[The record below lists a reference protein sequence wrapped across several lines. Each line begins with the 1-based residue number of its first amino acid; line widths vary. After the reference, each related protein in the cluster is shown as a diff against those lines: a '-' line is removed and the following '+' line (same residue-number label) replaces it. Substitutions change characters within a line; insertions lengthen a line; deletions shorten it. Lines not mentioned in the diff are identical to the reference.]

1 VKQKIRLAAV
11 SFLNARPITYAL
23 ERGLGQSPGE
33 DPDGDLDQAEDQAE
47 DQAFG
52 QARFELTFDLP
63 SRCAARIGSGD
74 ADIALIPTAAY
85 RQLQLANPG
94 LDLRAVPGIAIG
106 SRGPV
111 RTVLLAGDVPWER
124 MQAVALDGASR
135 SSAALLRVLCHE
147 RGLGPAFSELPH
159 EHIASAA
166 HGTTGALVI
175 GDAGFAVAGAHPYVY
190 DLGAEW
196 KRLTGLPF
204 VFALWAGRAEI
215 IDDETVRLLQESL
228 RQGLGHRKQ
237 IALAWAEAHGGDPA
251 GYERYLTENVHYALG
266 SEELSGVG
274 AFFERMRLVEGSS
287 DRTRL
292 RFFDGAYVKERALRV
307 APAQELG
314 SPAAGSDTGSALRAD
329 STRST
334 ISTSSV
340 DALLSDAA
348 AGARLSPDDFLHLYS
363 HASTLDLG
371 AAADAR
377 RLALHPDGTVTY
389 IIDRNVNYTNV
400 CVTRCKFCNF
410 YRPPTS
416 GDGYTLSREVLAQ
429 KFQET
434 VDLGGV
440 QILLQGGLNPN
451 LPLAW
456 YEDLFRWMKAN
467 FPLAIHGLSPE
478 EIRYIAELERMPIRA
493 VLERL
498 VAAGLDSVP
507 GGGAEILDDEIRHA
521 ISPLKCTTDT
531 WMEVMREAHALGL
544 RSTTTLVFGFG
555 ETPAHIANHLER
567 LRALQDQTSGFT
579 AFICWPFQAEGT
591 RLKLRDDT
599 TAVRYLRMFALARL
613 YLDNIPSLQVS
624 WPTMGP
630 EVGQVGL
637 RFGGNDFGSA
647 MIEENVVSQAGAVF
661 KLGAAD
667 IERYVRGAGFVPR
680 RRNMRYELL
689 PEA

>member
-1 VKQKIRLAAV
+1 MSVNGTNRASDASDAAATGGRRIRLAAV
-11 SFLNARPITYAL
+11 SFLNARPITYGL
-23 ERGLGQSPGE
+23 ERGLDS
-33 DPDGDLDQAEDQAE
+33 D
-47 DQAFG
+47 
-52 QARFELTFDLP
+52 RFELEFDLP
-63 SRCAARIGSGD
+63 SRCAERLAAGD
-74 ADIALIPTAAY
+74 VDLALLPTASY
-85 RQLQLANPG
+85 REIEARVP
-94 LDLRAVPGIAIG
+94 LRAVPGVAITSLG
-106 SRGPV
+106 EV
-111 RTVLLAGDVPWER
+111 RTVVLVGEVPWEE
-124 MQAVALDGASR
+124 MTEIALDGASR
-135 SSAALLRVLCHE
+135 SSVALLRLLTRE
-147 RGLGPAFSELPH
+147 RGLSPRFVDVPH
-159 EHIASAA
+159 DDIATAA
-166 HGTTGALVI
+166 RGRRGALVI
-175 GDAGFAVAGAHPYVY
+175 GDAGFDVAERYPHVH
-190 DLGAEW
+190 DLGTAW

-204 VFALWAGRAEI
+204 VYAVWAGRPGVLDDAGVALLRRSLDAGLAHRAEI
-215 IDDETVRLLQESL
+215 AR
-228 RQGLGHRKQ
+228 
-237 IALAWAEAHGGDPA
+237 AWAEAHGGTPA
-251 GYERYLTENVHYALG
+251 AYERYLTDNIRYRLG

-274 AFFERMRLVEGSS
+274 AFFERLRLHAEPGTP
-287 DRTRL
+287 DAERKTRL
-292 RFFDGAYVKERALRV
+292 RFFDGAYVKEQARKVVMSA
-307 APAQELG
+307 AGE
-314 SPAAGSDTGSALRAD
+314 SPAPGGGGGARPVRARTTDQLLASA
-329 STRST
+329 SQ
-334 ISTSSV
+334 
-340 DALLSDAA
+340 
-348 AGARLSPDDFLHLYS
+348 GGRLSPEDFIQLYAE
-363 HASTLDLG
+363 ASTLDIG

-377 RLALHPDGTVTY
+377 RRALHPDDTVTY

-416 GDGYTLSREVLAQ
+416 KEGYTLPREVLAQ

-440 QILLQGGLNPN
+440 QILLQGGLNPH

-456 YEDLFRWMKAN
+456 YEDLFRWMKAT

-478 EIRYIAELERMPIRA
+478 EIRYIAEIENMPIRG
-493 VLERL
+493 VIERL
-498 VAAGLDSVP
+498 VAAGLDSIP

-531 WMEVMREAHALGL
+531 WMEVMREGHALGL
-544 RSTTTLVFGFG
+544 RTTATMVFGFG
-555 ETPAHIANHLER
+555 ETPAHIVNHLER

-599 TAVRYLRMFALARL
+599 TAMRYLRLFGLSRL
-613 YLDNIPSLQVS
+613 YLDNFPGLQVS

-630 EVGQVGL
+630 EVGQVAL

-689 PEA
+689 PGATPV

>member
-1 VKQKIRLAAV
+1 MKKIRLAAV
-11 SFLNARPITYAL
+11 SFLNARPITYGL
-23 ERGLGQSPGE
+23 EQGLGQS
-33 DPDGDLDQAEDQAE
+33 
-47 DQAFG
+47 FG
-52 QARFELTFDLP
+52 PAAGWQDDRFELSFDLP

-74 ADIALIPTAAY
+74 ADIGLIPTAAY

-106 SRGPV
+106 SSGPV
-111 RTVLLAGDVPWER
+111 RTVLLVGAVPWEN
-124 MQAVALDGASR
+124 MQAVVLDGASR

-147 RGLGPAFSELPH
+147 RGLAPSFSEVGH
-159 EHIASAA
+159 EHIAAVA
-166 HGTTGALVI
+166 GGTTGAMVI
-175 GDAGFAVAGAHPYVY
+175 GDAGFAVAGAYPYVY

-204 VFALWAGRAEI
+204 VFALWAGRGEA
-215 IDDETVRLLQESL
+215 IDDETVHLLQESL
-228 RQGLGHRKQ
+228 RQGLAHRKQ
-237 IALAWAEAHGGDPA
+237 IALAWAEAHGGDPLA
-251 GYERYLTENVHYALG
+251 YERYLTDNVKYELG
-266 SEELSGVG
+266 SEELSGIG
-274 AFFERMRLVEGSS
+274 AFFERMRLAEGSS
-287 DRTRL
+287 ERTRL
-292 RFFDGAYVKERALRV
+292 RFFEGAYVKERAIRV
-307 APAQELG
+307 VPPADLESG
-314 SPAAGSDTGSALRAD
+314 ASPR
-329 STRST
+329 
-334 ISTSSV
+334 SV
-340 DALLSDAA
+340 DTLLADAS
-348 AGARLSPDDFLHLYS
+348 AGARLSPDDFLHLYAR
-363 HASTLDLG
+363 ASTLDLG

-377 RLALHPDGTVTY
+377 RRALHPDGTVTY

-416 GDGYTLSREVLAQ
+416 RDGYTLSREVLAQ

-478 EIRYIAELERMPIRA
+478 EIRYIAELEALPIRA

-544 RSTTTLVFGFG
+544 RSTTTMVFGFG
-555 ETPAHIANHLER
+555 ETPAHVVNHLER

-591 RLKLRDDT
+591 RLKLHDDT
-599 TAVRYLRMFALARL
+599 TAMRYLRMFALARL

-630 EVGQVGL
+630 EVGQVAL

-661 KLGAAD
+661 KLGAPD
-667 IERYVRGAGFVPR
+667 IERYVRGAGFIPR